1 LQILPATIAI
11 RRFPKTLNPFG
22 GGTDYIQHIG
32 FMFSIAIGANNFRF
46 ASGKAAARAMK
57 VPLYGTPAGSIL
69 RRILEDEA

>member
-11 RRFPKTLNPFG
+11 RRFPKTLKPFG

-32 FMFSIAIGANNFRF
+32 FMFSIAIRANNFKFTSER
-46 ASGKAAARAMK
+46 AAAREMK
-57 VPLYGTPAGSIL
+57 VPLYGTPASSIL